1 MHGYRKS
8 SEVELVRRKRQRI
21 NKNTTKC
28 CVTFCC
34 KKKKKIAKHFRLKDL
49 DQKSTRNQQRRVKTS
64 SLASWSK
71 WKKKSQI
78 LFRLLLQFLIEFPW
92 NLEAREFF
100 SPTNWQSS
108 NLWFD
113 RSNPSFFFSPLP
125 SSPLFLHGRRKKGG
139 EPIEGGSDGNK
150 ACLDKTIVRL
160 DYPAG
165 DTRMS
170 LSSSGSRPYVEEN
183 SRFEPRLG
191 RIMVE
196 VGSEDTRPV
205 HRPVLDLW

>member
-1 MHGYRKS
+1 MI
-8 SEVELVRRKRQRI
+8 EM
-21 NKNTTKC
+21 
-28 CVTFCC
+28 
-34 KKKKKIAKHFRLKDL
+34 KKKITNII
-49 DQKSTRNQQRRVKTS
+49 QTS
-64 SLASWSK
+64 APILNRISVESGSEG
-71 WKKKSQI
+71 I
-78 LFRLLLQFLIEFPW
+78 LFANQLAIIKPLVWSIE
-92 NLEAREFF
+92 
-100 SPTNWQSS
+100 
-108 NLWFD
+108 
-113 RSNPSFFFSPLP
+113 SFIFFSPLP

>member
-113 RSNPSFFFSPLP
+113 RSNPSFFFPLSPPLP
-125 SSPLFLHGRRKKGG
+125 SSYTAEEKK
-139 EPIEGGSDGNK
+139 
-150 ACLDKTIVRL
+150 V
-160 DYPAG
+160 
-165 DTRMS
+165 
-170 LSSSGSRPYVEEN
+170 GSRLKVGAMETRHVSIKQSFDSITRPATHEC
-183 SRFEPRLG
+183 RCLRQDLG
-191 RIMVE
+191 RTWKKIRVSNRDLVE
-196 VGSEDTRPV
+196 
-205 HRPVLDLW
+205 LW

>member
-1 MHGYRKS
+1 MI
-8 SEVELVRRKRQRI
+8 EM
-21 NKNTTKC
+21 
-28 CVTFCC
+28 
-34 KKKKKIAKHFRLKDL
+34 KKKITNII
-49 DQKSTRNQQRRVKTS
+49 QTS
-64 SLASWSK
+64 APILNRISVESGSEG
-71 WKKKSQI
+71 I
-78 LFRLLLQFLIEFPW
+78 LFANQLAII
-92 NLEAREFF
+92 
-100 SPTNWQSS
+100 
-108 NLWFD
+108 WFD